1 MVPGKKAKKNPKPEP
16 KKDPK
21 TILNR
26 SGDETSI
33 LDGQGTEKP

>member
-21 TILNR
+21 T
-26 SGDETSI
+26 SI